1 METLDEHH
9 EVIVVD
15 DASTDATV
23 RIAQELSVRVLCV
36 EHRNISR
43 TRNAGAR
50 TAQGEVFFFID
61 ADTRANKEAV
71 CAGLHAMRSGAAGGG
86 SVFKFDRPLP
96 LCGRILC
103 AIGRTAA
110 RLLHLAGGC
119 FLFCTR
125 DAYSASGGFPEELYA
140 AEDVAFIMKLKKVGR
155 VVVTKPTVITS
166 GRKLDVMGSWELIAF
181 LLAIGIRGPY
191 HKTKDRLDFL
201 YGQRAQACKMS
212 RTDQQNTQPTG
223 APATF
228 RRNRMSRKS
237 RHL

>member
-1 METLDEHH
+1 METVDEPY

-23 RIAQELSVRVLCV
+23 QIAQGYSVRVLRV
-36 EHRNISR
+36 DHRSISR

-50 TAQGEVFFFID
+50 TAEGEMLFFID
-61 ADTRANKEAV
+61 ADTCANKEAV

-86 SVFKFDRPLP
+86 SVFEFDRPLP

-110 RLLHLAGGC
+110 RLLHLVGGC

-166 GRKLDVMGSWELIAF
+166 GRKLDVMGSCELIAF

-191 HKTKDRLDFL
+191 HKTRDRLDFL
-201 YGQRAQACKMS
+201 YGRRAQACKKN
-212 RTDQQNTQPTG
+212 RTAQKN
-223 APATF
+223 APPSSEPAKF
-228 RRNRMSRKS
+228 
-237 RHL
+237 